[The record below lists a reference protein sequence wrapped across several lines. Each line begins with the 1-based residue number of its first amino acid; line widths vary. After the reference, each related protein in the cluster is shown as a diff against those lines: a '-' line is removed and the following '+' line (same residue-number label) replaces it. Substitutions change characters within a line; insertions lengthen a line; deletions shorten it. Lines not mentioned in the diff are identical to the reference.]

1 MARRKKNPLGDF
13 EDALSSLGYGSQEGG
28 DSVTNIDNQDVVDT
42 VLDDPNDDIDNLDNP
57 DTNDVA
63 EDKDKD
69 KNEPGD
75 PNAHDDNS
83 DVPDNILNNNTSTTT
98 DVNGE
103 QDDVDNTVDDNTVN
117 DTDTNQNVDPG
128 EAEQIGAFFDAFA
141 EANGWSVDDDEKP
154 KSVED
159 LVEYIKDVVDENST
173 PQYADDRIA
182 QLDQYVKNG
191 GRFEDFYQTQQKSMS
206 YDNIDM
212 EDESNQKAVV
222 RDYYK
227 LQGMSDEQINRKIER
242 YEDADMLEDE
252 ASDAVSY
259 LKAYEQHQQEMLLQQ
274 QEVQRQ
280 QQEQQA
286 AQFMNDLTTSINN
299 LTNIRGIAVP
309 KEDRKALYDYITR
322 TDADGLTQ
330 YQKVFNGNLINNLI
344 ESAYFTMKGD
354 SLLGEAQRN
363 GQTSAAN
370 KLRQMLKH
378 QTKNHT
384 SYNVGHEKQTQAWD
398 IASKYL

>member
-28 DSVTNIDNQDVVDT
+28 DSITNIDNQDMVDQ

-57 DTNDVA
+57 DDDKST
-63 EDKDKD
+63 EDKDN
-69 KNEPGD
+69 KNVTGD
-75 PNAHDDNS
+75 PNAHDDNT
-83 DVPDNILNNNTSTTT
+83 DIPDNILNNTSNTT
-98 DVNGE
+98 DVNDE
-103 QDDVDNTVDDNTVN
+103 QDDDSVDDNTIDNPDN
-117 DTDTNQNVDPG
+117 DQVTDPG

-141 EANGWSVDDDEKP
+141 EANGWSVDVDEKP

-159 LVEYIKDVVDENST
+159 LVDYIKDVVEENST
-173 PQYADDRIA
+173 PQYADERIA
-182 QLDQYVKNG
+182 KLDQYVKNG
-191 GRFEDFYQTQQKSMS
+191 GRFEDFYQTQQRSMS
-206 YDNIDM
+206 FDNIDM

-227 LQGMSDEQINRKIER
+227 LQGMSDEQISRKIER

-252 ASDAVSY
+252 AADAVSY
-259 LKAYEQHQQEMLLQQ
+259 LKAYEQQQ
-274 QEVQRQ
+274 QEYLAQQQEAQRQ
-280 QQEQQA
+280 AQEQQA
-286 AQFMNDLTTSINN
+286 AQFMSDLTTSING
-299 LTNIRGIAVP
+299 LTNIRGIAIP

-330 YQKVFNGNLINNLI
+330 YQKDFNGNLVSNLL

-354 SLLGEAQRN
+354 ALLGEAQRN
-363 GQTSAAN
+363 GQTSAAS
-370 KLRQMLKH
+370 KLRTMLRH

-384 SYNVGHEKQTQAWD
+384 SYNVGHEKQPQAWD